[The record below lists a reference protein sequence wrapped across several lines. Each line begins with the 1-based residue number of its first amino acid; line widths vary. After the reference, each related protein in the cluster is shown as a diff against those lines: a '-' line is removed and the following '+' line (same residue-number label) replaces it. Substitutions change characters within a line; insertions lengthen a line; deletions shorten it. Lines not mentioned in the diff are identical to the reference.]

1 MHQDCDK
8 SEHIGKL
15 YEQLHNIDKRVTVVE
30 DTLTE
35 LTEIKTDVH
44 SIKQLLEQGRGV
56 FKTIQFFVWILGP
69 LAAFFY
75 WWKEHVY

>member
-8 SEHIGKL
+8 TEHIGTIYEKL
-15 YEQLHNIDKRVTVVE
+15 HDIDKRVTVVE

-56 FKTIQFFVWILGP
+56 FKTVQFIVWILGP

-75 WWKEHVY
+75 WWKEHVH